1 MLDEITESCERI
13 LAEARQSLD
22 EAGSEA
28 EVHQRKA
35 PFVGRNG
42 EVASLFARL
51 RELPAEQR
59 GPVGKQINEV
69 RARVEAMV
77 KERIHALE
85 AERLRGDAI
94 DVTLPGRARLAGSLH
109 ALTQTWEEVAAIF
122 MGMGFNVVQG
132 PEVETDFH
140 NFEAL
145 NIPAD
150 HPARAMQDT
159 FYLDNGSVLR
169 THTSPVQVRV
179 MESRPP
185 PVRVICP
192 GWVYRRDEVDAT
204 HSPVFSQVEGLW
216 VDEQASFADLKG
228 VLACFVREFFG
239 PRTAFRFRSSY
250 FPFTEPS
257 AEVDIRWKDDW
268 LEILGSGMVHPN
280 VFRKVRSDAY
290 NPDRVQGFA
299 FGMGIERLT
308 MIRYGIRDLRVLFE
322 CDSRFLEQF

>member
-1 MLDEITESCERI
+1 MLDEINQTCDRI
-13 LAEARQSLD
+13 LDGAEQALAEART
-22 EAGSEA
+22 EA

-35 PFVGRNG
+35 PYIGRNG
-42 EVASLFARL
+42 EVPKLFAKL
-51 RELPAEQR
+51 RDLPPDQR
-59 GPVGKQINEV
+59 GAAGKRINDV
-69 RARVEAMV
+69 RVQVDALIKRRLDALTAEATQG
-77 KERIHALE
+77 EQ
-85 AERLRGDAI
+85 I
-94 DVTLPGRARLAGSLH
+94 DVSLPGRRAFAGHLH
-109 ALTQTWEEVAAIF
+109 ALTQTWEEIATIF
-122 MGMGFNVVQG
+122 AGMGFNVVQG

-179 MESRPP
+179 MESQPP

-204 HSPVFSQVEGLW
+204 HSPMFSQVEGLW
-216 VDEQASFADLKG
+216 VDQSVTFADLKG
-228 VLACFVREFFG
+228 VLAGFVREFFG
-239 PRTAFRFRSSY
+239 PKTAFRFRASY

-257 AEVDIRWKDDW
+257 AEVDIRWQGKW

-290 NPDRVQGFA
+290 DPDEIQGFA

-308 MIRYGIRDLRVLFE
+308 MIRFGIEDLRVMFE
-322 CDSRFLEQF
+322 CDPRFLEQF

>member
-1 MLDEITESCERI
+1 MLEEINATCERI
-13 LAEARQSLD
+13 LADAERALSEA
-22 EAGSEA
+22 ESEA

-42 EVASLFARL
+42 ELPALFGRL
-51 RELPAEQR
+51 RDLPKEQR

-69 RARVEAMV
+69 RGRVDALVKARLDAL
-77 KERIHALE
+77 ALE
-85 AERLRGDAI
+85 GLRGDEI
-94 DVTLPGRARLAGSLH
+94 DVTLPGRPRAAGHLH
-109 ALTQTWEEVAAIF
+109 LLTRTWEEIASIF
-122 MGMGFNVVQG
+122 VGMGFNVVQG
-132 PEVETDFH
+132 PEVETDFR

-179 MESRPP
+179 MESQPP
-185 PVRVICP
+185 PVRVVCP

-216 VDEQASFADLKG
+216 VDDDVSFADLKG
-228 VLACFVREFFG
+228 VLASFVREFFG
-239 PRTAFRFRSSY
+239 PKTEFRFRSSY

-257 AEVDIRWKDDW
+257 AELDIRWGDSW
-268 LEILGSGMVHPN
+268 LEVLGSGMVHPN
-280 VFRKVRSDAY
+280 VFSKVRSDAY
-290 NPDRVQGFA
+290 DPAQVQGFA

-308 MIRYGIRDLRVLFE
+308 MLRYGIQDLRVLFE
-322 CDSRFLEQF
+322 CDPRFLAQF

>member
-1 MLDEITESCERI
+1 MLDEISRTCERI
-13 LAEARQSLD
+13 VADAERSLAEA
-22 EAGSEA
+22 GNEA

-35 PFVGRNG
+35 PFIGRNG
-42 EVASLFARL
+42 EIPRLFQRL
-51 RELPAEQR
+51 RELPPEQR

-69 RARVEAMV
+69 RASVDDLVKARLATIATEA
-77 KERIHALE
+77 
-85 AERLRGDAI
+85 LRGDAI
-94 DVTLPGRARLAGSLH
+94 DVTLPGRPVRAGHLH
-109 ALTQTWEEVAAIF
+109 ALTRTWEEVAAIF
-122 MGMGFNVVQG
+122 GGMGFDVVQG

-159 FYLDNGSVLR
+159 FYLDNGAVLR

-179 MESRPP
+179 MESTPP

-204 HSPVFSQVEGLW
+204 HSPMFSQVEGLW
-216 VDEQASFADLKG
+216 VDETVTFADLKG
-228 VLACFVREFFG
+228 VLAGFVREFFG
-239 PRTAFRFRSSY
+239 PKTPFRFRSSY

-280 VFRKVRSDAY
+280 VFATVRSEHYD
-290 NPDRVQGFA
+290 PDRLQGFA

-308 MIRYGIRDLRVLFE
+308 MIRYGIQDLRVLFE
-322 CDSRFLEQF
+322 CDPRFLEQF

>member
-1 MLDEITESCERI
+1 MLEEIQATCEDI
-13 LAEARQSLD
+13 LTDAQRDLSEATT
-22 EAGSEA
+22 EA

-35 PFVGRNG
+35 PYVGRNG
-42 EVASLFARL
+42 ALPALFAKL
-51 RELPAEQR
+51 RNLPKDQR
-59 GPVGKQINEV
+59 GPVGKQINDV
-69 RARVEAMV
+69 RSRVDELVKARIDAL
-77 KERIHALE
+77 ALE
-85 AERLRGDAI
+85 GLRGDEI
-94 DVTLPGRARLAGSLH
+94 DVTLPGRPRAAGHLH
-109 ALTQTWEEVAAIF
+109 LLTRTWEEIAAIF
-122 MGMGFNVVQG
+122 VGMGFNVVQG
-132 PEVETDFH
+132 PEVESDFR

-179 MESRPP
+179 MESQPP
-185 PVRVICP
+185 PVRVVCP

-216 VDEQASFADLKG
+216 VDPDVSFADLKG
-228 VLACFVREFFG
+228 VLASFVHEFFG
-239 PRTAFRFRSSY
+239 PKTAFRFRSSY

-257 AEVDIRWKDDW
+257 AELDIRWGDKW
-268 LEILGSGMVHPN
+268 LEVLGSGMVHPN

-290 NPDRVQGFA
+290 DPDQVQGFA

-308 MIRYGIRDLRVLFE
+308 MIRYGIQDLRVLFE
-322 CDSRFLEQF
+322 CDPRFLAQF